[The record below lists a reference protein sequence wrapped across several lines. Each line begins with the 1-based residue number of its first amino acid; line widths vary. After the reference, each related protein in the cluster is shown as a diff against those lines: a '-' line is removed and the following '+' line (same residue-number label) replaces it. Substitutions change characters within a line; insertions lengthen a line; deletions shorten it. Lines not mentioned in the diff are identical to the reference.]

1 MSLAGVGVYMGSGKI
16 EQHRQVHF
24 DEARLNGISVSN
36 VDDDPGP
43 GAANGGK
50 TLQPKPAVI
59 VLRTDVVDLDGVHVE
74 YDAVVAVDGA
84 DFSKGIDEMLRVVIA
99 EPEEIDILG
108 GPERIGKPF
117 GDEHRA
123 L

>member
-36 VDDDPGP
+36 VNDAPGP
-43 GAANGGK
+43 GPPNGAK
-50 TLQPKPAVI
+50 PLQPNPAVI

-99 EPEEIDILG
+99 EPEEMDVLG
-108 GPERIGKPF
+108 GPER
-117 GDEHRA
+117 
-123 L
+123 